1 MSMSME
7 REWELEDG
15 VVGVVVDV
23 GVGDLA
29 EVVPVTRAGLVAPAA
44 QAQPTQ
50 LATGAC
56 AEGRLFGVVEP
67 LAVLAVAA
75 ELHGGGGSALAPP
88 PLPGSAQLTLCS
100 LTTTSST
107 ADAGSALLV
116 CVSLGVTLWALPKS
130 RARGC
135 GQAK

>member
-7 REWELEDG
+7 SMECEWELEGG

-29 EVVPVTRAGLVAPAA
+29 EVVPVTRAGLLAPAA

-56 AEGRLFGVVEP
+56 AEGGSLGAVEP
-67 LAVLAVAA
+67 LAVAVLFFLYLRSRSVGRPLPHASAIRLGPHVGVAA
-75 ELHGGGGSALAPP
+75 GKARMATPP
-88 PLPGSAQLTLCS
+88 
-100 LTTTSST
+100 
-107 ADAGSALLV
+107 
-116 CVSLGVTLWALPKS
+116 
-130 RARGC
+130 
-135 GQAK
+135 